1 MPALTKSNSVPQSH
15 AVECARI
22 LGLVVPGLPETRHR
36 GAGRVTYAGTHG
48 LGRSGLFTEA
58 DWCFRKYRLVLVT
71 AEGGLCA
78 MRGAGRHRRVFLDLT
93 QALPSLLDLS
103 PFSII
108 GRVIVFRSEL
118 NHTLHL
124 VPVMDTGLY

>member
-1 MPALTKSNSVPQSH
+1 VFSEIS
-15 AVECARI
+15 I
-22 LGLVVPGLPETRHR
+22 G
-36 GAGRVTYAGTHG
+36 
-48 LGRSGLFTEA
+48 SGHS
-58 DWCFRKYRLVLVT
+58 RR
-71 AEGGLCA
+71 GLCA

-108 GRVIVFRSEL
+108 GRVIVFHSEL